1 MARQV
6 FPYTE
11 SGRNQANAVP
21 DPKHI
26 IEYTGN
32 RIIVLTGADMPEVP
46 KATDAVLSR
55 VQFLNGALAVGGQTL
70 LNAVY
75 AFIADQ
81 IANGTPAQK
90 IYWSY
95 SDVFLR
101 NEIYIRQARLAIKG
115 AKTEQQSKD
124 EMDNIFLAGSGYE
137 PKMSAG

>member
-1 MARQV
+1 MARLI
-6 FPYTE
+6 FPNTAQ
-11 SGRNQANAVP
+11 GMADANAVAQP
-21 DPKHI
+21 RHI
-26 IEYTGN
+26 ICSLA
-32 RIIVLTGADMPEVP
+32 RITVLTGVDMPEVP
-46 KATDAVLSR
+46 KETDAVLSR

-90 IYWSY
+90 IYWSH
-95 SDVFLR
+95 SDVFKR

-115 AKTEQQSKD
+115 AKTEQQSRD

-137 PKMSAG
+137 PKMSDG

>member
-1 MARQV
+1 
-6 FPYTE
+6 
-11 SGRNQANAVP
+11 
-21 DPKHI
+21 
-26 IEYTGN
+26 
-32 RIIVLTGADMPEVP
+32 MPEVP

-55 VQFLNGALAVGGQTL
+55 TQFLNGALAVGGQTL

-90 IYWSY
+90 IYWGY
-95 SDVFLR
+95 SDVFMR

-115 AKTEQQSKD
+115 AKTEQQSKY

-137 PKMSAG
+137 PTMSAG